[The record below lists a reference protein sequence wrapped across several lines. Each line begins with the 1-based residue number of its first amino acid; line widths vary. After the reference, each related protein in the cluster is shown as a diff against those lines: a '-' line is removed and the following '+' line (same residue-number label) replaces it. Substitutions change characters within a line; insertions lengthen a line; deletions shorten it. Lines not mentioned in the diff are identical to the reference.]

1 MHKKI
6 VFIVFLGLLSMATE
20 AQTLQQSYLDY
31 IARFRATAVLH
42 QTAHG
47 IPASITLAQGLL
59 ESGAGQSELA
69 RNANNHFGI
78 KCTSDWQGAT
88 YHYDDDRRDE
98 CFRKYNHADSS
109 YADHARFLMRPRYK
123 ELFALPVTDYKGW
136 AYGLSRCGYATDP
149 NYPEKL
155 IKLIEDYGLAQTT
168 ADQPAA
174 QPALPA
180 AKPDTIFA
188 ADTIELAE
196 EQSFREASN
205 KMGTVNL
212 YHEHRSGYQ
221 NGNRYIV
228 VNDGESFLTL
238 SYLLTMSEKQLR
250 KINDATDGRELQP
263 GDRVYLYPKPRRA
276 DKKHARY
283 YVRTGDTAWSISQKF
298 CFQMKTIY
306 ELNGIPYGTPLT
318 TRQELRLR

>member
-1 MHKKI
+1 MRKKI
-6 VFIVFLGLLSMATE
+6 GFIVFLGLMSMAME

-31 IARFRATAVLH
+31 IARYRETAILH
-42 QTAHG
+42 QKEHH

-78 KCTSDWQGAT
+78 KCTSDWQGDT
-88 YHYDDDRRDE
+88 YRYDDDRRDE

-123 ELFALPVTDYKGW
+123 ELFALAVTDYKGW
-136 AYGLSRCGYATDP
+136 AYGLSSCGYATDP

-168 ADQPAA
+168 SDQPAA
-174 QPALPA
+174 QPTQPV
-180 AKPDTIFA
+180 AKPDTILA

-196 EQSFREASN
+196 EQSFREASS
-205 KMGTVNL
+205 KMGTVSL

-298 CFQMKTIY
+298 CFQMKTLY